1 MPKKGSEST
10 NLLSRRRS
18 IADGEKKGNSPFSL
32 PKVDIK
38 HRGTNL
44 VFKEQFHQRLPTLM
58 KSSAPLRH
66 RAEEPVDDADAHQA
80 ACAAV
85 VNKSKGHSPNERES
99 VRDFVTKHKE
109 MFRLQ
114 YSLLVK
120 KQAIKQL
127 EMNTEKEYQGVCLAK
142 KNLDEVSV
150 AFDEFLEEVEQK
162 SMEAVKTAEQ
172 QTMLKIEK
180 IAERKKVA
188 AQVMAVKKDI
198 SKSQDILNEYQTY
211 KKFLM
216 DVAPAEWREK
226 QKHKKAEKEAIKLME
241 RQIKEKNRK

>member
-162 SMEAVKTAEQ
+162 SMEAVKT
-172 QTMLKIEK
+172 
-180 IAERKKVA
+180 
-188 AQVMAVKKDI
+188 DI

-241 RQIKEKNRK
+241 RQIKEKNRKCYNLFIL